1 MDNIRLQECITAL
14 NQKGVRMPCP
24 RCGSAQ
30 FSVVGEALIPIND
43 NPRVFNFD
51 GPAIPTVMVV
61 CNNCGYLSHHAQA
74 PLGVFKK
81 A

>member
-14 NQKGVRMPCP
+14 NKKGVQMPCP
-24 RCGSAQ
+24 RCGSAR
-30 FSVVGEALIPIND
+30 FSVVGEALIMIND
-43 NPRVFNFD
+43 KPGIFNVD

-61 CNNCGYLSHHAQA
+61 CDNCGYLSHHAQA